1 MKRPWFHILVSVAEG
16 ATHGAEIQRRVS
28 ERTGGEVRLYPVT
41 LYRSLDELAGGGLIE
56 ETASP
61 EPEQHNEKRRYY
73 VITAAG
79 REALA
84 AEAEALAAAARMA
97 QAVLKTARA
106 R

>member
-1 MKRPWFHILVSVAEG
+1 MKTPWFHILVAVAEG

-28 ERTGGEVRLYPVT
+28 ERTDGEVKLYPVM
-41 LYRSLDELAGGGLIE
+41 LYRSLDELAADGLIR

-61 EPEQHNEKRRYY
+61 EPEQHNERRRYY

-79 REALA
+79 RKALA
-84 AEAEALAAAARMA
+84 AEADALQAAARMA
-97 QAVLKTARA
+97 HAVLKAARA